1 MCHAWAKTY
10 GLRVSALRSFN
21 TFGPG
26 QSDDGY
32 GGVIAKFVRCALAGR
47 PATIFGDG
55 TQKRDWMW
63 IDDAVDAYLLALDR
77 PFPGPVNFGTGS
89 SHSVNTLLETV
100 AGLVGIEK
108 DCIHGSPRAGEVQ
121 ELLCDNRMARSLGWT
136 PKVGFEEGL
145 RRYVHSA
152 KAQET
157 DSA

>member
-1 MCHAWAKTY
+1 VSR
-10 GLRVSALRSFN
+10 LRTVLVGALLLAAVFAVIRGPLHRSTFALPVSN
-21 TFGPG
+21 
-26 QSDDGY
+26 
-32 GGVIAKFVRCALAGR
+32 
-47 PATIFGDG
+47 
-55 TQKRDWMW
+55 
-63 IDDAVDAYLLALDR
+63 DDAILLLMARHVLRGELGTILWNQPYNGALDAYLLALDR